1 MDSGN
6 RRIGRDANRIMKG
19 WRVFWKLFLC
29 AIFLFFLSIGGYRFT
44 KGFQYWRRNENIKR
58 GYVEEVDR
66 LKIERQRLKRE
77 IQNLQNNILTQER
90 LAREIGYIKPGET
103 VYKFIPKAD

>member
-6 RRIGRDANRIMKG
+6 RRIDGYADRIMKG
-19 WRVFWKLFLC
+19 WRIFWKLFLC
-29 AIFLFFLSIGGYRFT
+29 AVFLFFLSIGGYRFT
-44 KGFQYWRRNENIKR
+44 KGFQDWRRNENIKR

-66 LKIERQRLKRE
+66 LKTERQRLKRE
-77 IQNLQNNILTQER
+77 IQNLEHNLLTQER

-103 VYKFIPKAD
+103 VYKFVSKAD